1 MPVKILIVE
10 DELRMARLVELELER
25 EGFDVVI
32 AGDGE
37 EGLRQAL
44 SGAYDLILLDLMLP
58 GVNGIE
64 ICRRVRKRYDTPIL
78 MLTARDDIMD
88 KVTGLDT
95 GADDYIT
102 KPFAMEELLARV
114 RAALRRRENGS
125 AQKDVL
131 QVGLLVIDKRSRE
144 VLYTD
149 KHIELTKREFDLL
162 VYMAA
167 NLDTVL
173 TREMLLEKVWG
184 FDYYGDTN
192 VVDVYVRYLRS
203 KIDDAFGVKFI
214 HTVRGV
220 GYMMK
225 RMPQQGES

>member
-1 MPVKILIVE
+1 MPVKILIIE
-10 DELRMARLVELELER
+10 DELRMARLVELELTR

-32 AGDGE
+32 AGDGT
-37 EGLRQAL
+37 EGLKQAL
-44 SGAYDLILLDLMLP
+44 SGGYDLILLDLMLP
-58 GVNGIE
+58 GINGME
-64 ICRRVRKRYDTPIL
+64 ICRRVRKQLDIPII

-114 RAALRRRENGS
+114 RSALRRGENG
-125 AQKDVL
+125 ALPKDVL
-131 QVGLLVIDKRSRE
+131 KVDALVIDKRSRDVFFDE
-144 VLYTD
+144 

-162 VYMAA
+162 FYMAS

-192 VVDVYVRYLRS
+192 VVDVYIRYLRS
-203 KIDDAFGVKFI
+203 KIDDVFNVKFI
-214 HTVRGV
+214 YTVRGV

-225 RMPQQGES
+225 NLQP